1 MPTILTFTAN
11 ILAETTYT
19 FNSWEE
25 GKTQRATEEFFQV
38 GGKGINVTKMLSRL
52 NSQTKAIY
60 FPGGQIGRRCDAW
73 LKERNFP
80 IKAFPTEGETRSGAV
95 VRAPG
100 REETT
105 YLGMD
110 SDVSL
115 QSVQACVAYLDTRS
129 TDTVLAI
136 CGVIQNWD
144 SHIWEP
150 FRDLCKDCLSK
161 YPFAVDCYGPAL
173 SWLVEYPLS
182 LVKINRVEFAGLMN
196 HQGIPDDGQMAALL
210 EEAKKKWPV
219 KQWVVTDG
227 PNKVWS
233 ISENLEI
240 DSAMPPV
247 TNEVSPVG
255 SGDVFFAGLLYS
267 LFDIKS
273 NLKQAVQFSLPLA
286 AANASSGGI
295 ADFDLTSILEP

>member
-1 MPTILTFTAN
+1 M
-11 ILAETTYT
+11 
-19 FNSWEE
+19 
-25 GKTQRATEEFFQV
+25 
-38 GGKGINVTKMLSRL
+38 TKMLSRL

-115 QSVQACVAYLDTRS
+115 QSVQACVAYLETRS

-150 FRDLCKDCLSK
+150 FRDLCKDCSSK

-196 HQGIPDDGQMAALL
+196 HQSIPDDGQMAALL

-273 NLKQAVQFSLPLA
+273 DLKRAVQFSLPLA